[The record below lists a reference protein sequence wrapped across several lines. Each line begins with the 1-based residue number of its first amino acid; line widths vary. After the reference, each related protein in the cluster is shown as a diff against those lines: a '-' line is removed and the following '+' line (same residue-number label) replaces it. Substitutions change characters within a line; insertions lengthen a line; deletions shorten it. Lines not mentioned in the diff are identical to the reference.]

1 LIQAEVVAYEAG
13 KAAVCL
19 ICRDVIL
26 TANCGSESGNKADA
40 GPYFQNPCAWLQ
52 YL

>member
-1 LIQAEVVAYEAG
+1 MRLARLLFASYVET
-13 KAAVCL
+13 
-19 ICRDVIL
+19 VIL